1 VIADLLRAGGRD
13 EEYEAREE
21 LVRLEHDL
29 GRAVAPAMAQAV
41 EKPAIGRWQHRHVEI
56 LNYLVLG

>member
-1 VIADLLRAGGRD
+1 
-13 EEYEAREE
+13 